1 MATIPLLMLPPSHCS
16 CGSARWIGISSV
28 LNFCGRLLDDK
39 EVDDDDD
46 DDASDADAGD
56 LEAFCKNLDE
66 GNASMSY
73 AEKTEMITV
82 ADEYSKGSVE
92 MARGGRMTVVKTQT
106 AKGKRRQTLLK
117 EVDKRR
123 TVMKARLER

>member
-1 MATIPLLMLPPSHCS
+1 M
-16 CGSARWIGISSV
+16 
-28 LNFCGRLLDDK
+28 LDDK
-39 EVDDDDD
+39 EVDDDD